1 MKKKILFALAMPA
14 LLAACTN
21 EEIVDV
27 QSSEMKEVVGAEL
40 VSNGLTIDFSE
51 EAQSR
56 MTAAGQFDDSDKLG
70 LGWITTSGP
79 STVQSESVLPDLNK
93 LYGNHLF
100 VKDGDAEGAFT
111 TYSNVYTGWHFAYY
125 PYTRM
130 AQVEQMKIA
139 NINPAM
145 TKEYTYNNGT
155 NAEYM
160 ENRFHISAMDFIKPT
175 DVDAETNALVG
186 KKFNL
191 LPMVSTFTVAANV
204 ANDILAEA
212 DLKTLKIT
220 KLELK
225 ADKDLFFTS
234 AELNPQYL
242 PQAIYTD
249 VDPTAKVQ
257 LEYDAAKTKALMTVG
272 TLFSTGDATAIKKTG
287 KSTTLS
293 TEINVESYKLD
304 GTKELRMNILP
315 LETADLYAT
324 STPSAITLKVY
335 VEGGYFTVKYTNVK
349 KDAQGNT
356 IPYTATETA
365 NNTAITKVA
374 NLLSV
379 AGHSKTV
386 DGKPVSLN
394 WDDLIGNEAVR
405 VSLAKENFTAD
416 YTGIK
421 TYGQWT
427 GCVKVANA
435 LGKNEVPTFVLGEG
449 AKVEFPAGTMF
460 VPNKGVK
467 VTSAVWGDNQLI
479 FKGKTTWNANISGCD
494 NGTTIL
500 VDETGELTVES
511 AMWASRI
518 VNKGTILA
526 GGLSSI
532 GDAASDR
539 FDNAEGRVVVE
550 YGAYVYPSTGKEGII
565 AYNVDGTES
574 AAKINTLVAT
584 DGTQNGYA
592 KVNTLII
599 ENGVV
604 LDLTKKDGDSVD
616 NDRYHGST
624 SYGDGLVNMEDVTIE
639 MNTGSIK
646 AAQGKV
652 KDVYNVVV
660 KGGENFVTDI
670 NLKGDLIV
678 EAGSITVDA
687 TEYAVTKVVGGNTVV
702 EMVKDAVIAGNIE
715 NEGTVTAN
723 VDVYV
728 NNIANEEGTII
739 VSKNRTMWYSN
750 SYIQGGTAQGRIL
763 KFDAASKFI
772 AELEAAKSGDEI
784 TLLDNVELD
793 TKLDIV
799 AGANVTIDLN
809 GKTLSMKKNDNPA
822 MPVIKNVGT
831 LHLINGKIKSE
842 NVGVQN
848 NGTLVLNCDIES
860 VGNAVNNVYDG
871 KTTIEGGSYK
881 NTGTALSAI
890 VAQGLGTGVPQLIIN
905 GGVFESNFTC
915 VSYNDAATGAVNA
928 GTFTTA
934 TEHCIYVGGT
944 EGGCNVT
951 YNETGCTFNNNGTKA
966 TVFVGDM
973 SGTGTKTNVVNG
985 TTYTGNNTI
994 I

>member
-14 LLAACTN
+14 FLAACTN

-51 EAQSR
+51 ETQSR

-70 LGWITTSGP
+70 LGWITTTGP
-79 STVQSESVLPDLNK
+79 STTQSESVLPNLNK

-100 VKDGDAEGAFT
+100 VKDGNAEGAFT

-130 AQVEQMKIA
+130 PQVDQIKIA

-220 KLELK
+220 KLELQ

-242 PQAIYTD
+242 PQAVYTD

-257 LEYDAAKTKALMTVG
+257 LEYDAAETKASMTVG
-272 TLFSTGDATAIKKTG
+272 ALFSTGDATAIKKTG

-293 TEINVESYKLD
+293 TEINVGSYKLD

-356 IPYTATETA
+356 IPYTATESA

-379 AGHSKTV
+379 AGHSKTI

-435 LGKNEVPTFVLGEG
+435 LGKNEIPTFVLGEG

-479 FKGKTTWNANISGCD
+479 FKGKTTWSTNISGCD

-574 AAKINTLVAT
+574 AAKINTLIANT
-584 DGTQNGYA
+584 GNIKGHA
-592 KVNTLII
+592 KVNTLVI
-599 ENGVV
+599 ENNVE
-604 LDLTKKDGDSVD
+604 LDLNKSDANDVD
-616 NDRYHGST
+616 NDRYNGSVVVG
-624 SYGDGLVNMEDVTIE
+624 SPLANLKNVSIE
-639 MNTGSIK
+639 MNGGTIK
-646 AAQGKV
+646 AKQGAIKEVLELTVLGGENLV
-652 KDVYNVVV
+652 KDVNIVNGLSILNGTVYIDASEYQEKKIVAG
-660 KGGENFVTDI
+660 KEVT
-670 NLKGDLIV
+670 V
-678 EAGSITVDA
+678 S
-687 TEYAVTKVVGGNTVV
+687 
-702 EMVKDAVIAGNIE
+702 VKDAAQVQFIDIESEGTLNVNVDTYTTTINNNGVINVSAPYTLYWTKDMKQSGSQKGNIKQVSAYTMLLAALE
-715 NEGTVTAN
+715 N
-723 VDVYV
+723 D
-728 NNIANEEGTII
+728 
-739 VSKNRTMWYSN
+739 
-750 SYIQGGTAQGRIL
+750 Q
-763 KFDAASKFI
+763 D
-772 AELEAAKSGDEI
+772 I
-784 TLLDNVELD
+784 TLAEDVVIPVALAVKE
-793 TKLDIV
+793 DI
-799 AGANVTIDLN
+799 TIDLN
-809 GKTLSMKKNDNPA
+809 GHTISPSADFKYTSAADLGLISVTDGA
-822 MPVIKNVGT
+822 TVTIKNGSLDASEYNGGIAAVSVAKGT
-831 LHLINGKIKSE
+831 VIIEEGTSFKVNEDGNERNDLIYVKDKNE
-842 NVGVQN
+842 
-848 NGTLVLNCDIES
+848 
-860 VGNAVNNVYDG
+860 GN
-871 KTTIEGGSYK
+871 KC
-881 NTGTALSAI
+881 
-890 VAQGLGTGVPQLIIN
+890 IIN
-905 GGVFESNFTC
+905 GGEFQ
-915 VSYNDAATGAVNA
+915 
-928 GTFTTA
+928 
-934 TEHCIYVGGT
+934 YVGTKGNGWLYT
-944 EGGCNVT
+944 LNT
-951 YNETGCTFNNNGTKA
+951 NNHA
-966 TVFVGDM
+966 RDQYVF
-973 SGTGTKTNVVNG
+973 TVNG
-985 TTYTGNNTI
+985 GRFYQFIPGTTNPDGWAYEVQLGAGKKVYKNDEVTPTTDLVSEDGAWYTVK
-994 I
+994 

>member
-449 AKVEFPAGTMF
+449 AKVEFPAGTM
-460 VPNKGVK
+460 
-467 VTSAVWGDNQLI
+467 W
-479 FKGKTTWNANISGCD
+479 KTIWQPF
-494 NGTTIL
+494 
-500 VDETGELTVES
+500 
-511 AMWASRI
+511 RP
-518 VNKGTILA
+518 
-526 GGLSSI
+526 
-532 GDAASDR
+532 
-539 FDNAEGRVVVE
+539 F
-550 YGAYVYPSTGKEGII
+550 GA
-565 AYNVDGTES
+565 
-574 AAKINTLVAT
+574 
-584 DGTQNGYA
+584 
-592 KVNTLII
+592 
-599 ENGVV
+599 
-604 LDLTKKDGDSVD
+604 
-616 NDRYHGST
+616 R
-624 SYGDGLVNMEDVTIE
+624 
-639 MNTGSIK
+639 
-646 AAQGKV
+646 
-652 KDVYNVVV
+652 
-660 KGGENFVTDI
+660 
-670 NLKGDLIV
+670 
-678 EAGSITVDA
+678 
-687 TEYAVTKVVGGNTVV
+687 
-702 EMVKDAVIAGNIE
+702 
-715 NEGTVTAN
+715 
-723 VDVYV
+723 
-728 NNIANEEGTII
+728 
-739 VSKNRTMWYSN
+739 
-750 SYIQGGTAQGRIL
+750 
-763 KFDAASKFI
+763 
-772 AELEAAKSGDEI
+772 
-784 TLLDNVELD
+784 
-793 TKLDIV
+793 
-799 AGANVTIDLN
+799 
-809 GKTLSMKKNDNPA
+809 
-822 MPVIKNVGT
+822 
-831 LHLINGKIKSE
+831 
-842 NVGVQN
+842 
-848 NGTLVLNCDIES
+848 
-860 VGNAVNNVYDG
+860 
-871 KTTIEGGSYK
+871 
-881 NTGTALSAI
+881 
-890 VAQGLGTGVPQLIIN
+890 
-905 GGVFESNFTC
+905 
-915 VSYNDAATGAVNA
+915 
-928 GTFTTA
+928 
-934 TEHCIYVGGT
+934 
-944 EGGCNVT
+944 
-951 YNETGCTFNNNGTKA
+951 
-966 TVFVGDM
+966 
-973 SGTGTKTNVVNG
+973 
-985 TTYTGNNTI
+985 
-994 I
+994 